1 MGGGGGGGYI
11 PPAKPRWLQ
20 DTSNEIVVS
29 KYELSEKNKAKNA
42 RIRAS
47 LIRRPTIQID
57 NGGGDDHSPTY
68 SGSSGWDGNASG
80 QSSAGGSINDAMSS
94 AASAQSGG
102 GLTGTDFDGGSNKG
116 SGFDGGFAI

>member
-1 MGGGGGGGYI
+1 MCMGGGGGGYR

-47 LIRRPTIQID
+47 LIRRPTIQIN
-57 NGGGDDHSPTY
+57 NGGGDDHSPPDNGFTGY
-68 SGSSGWDGNASG
+68 EGNASG
-80 QSSAGGSINDAMSS
+80 QSSASSNISDAMSA
-94 AASAQSGG
+94 AASAQTGG
-102 GLTGTDFDGGSNKG
+102 GLTGTDFDGGGNKG
-116 SGFDGGFAI
+116 EGFSI

>member
-1 MGGGGGGGYI
+1 MCMGGGGGGGYR

-47 LIRRPTIQID
+47 LIRRPTIQVD
-57 NGGGDDHSPTY
+57 NGGGGDGPTGY
-68 SGSSGWDGNASG
+68 GGSSGWGGNASG
-80 QSSAGGSINDAMSS
+80 QSSAGSNIGDAMSS

-116 SGFDGGFAI
+116 EGFAI

>member
-1 MGGGGGGGYI
+1 MCMGGGGGGYR

-57 NGGGDDHSPTY
+57 NGGGGDDDFSPTNT
-68 SGSSGWDGNASG
+68 GFEGNASG
-80 QSSAGGSINDAMSS
+80 QSSASSNISDAMSA
-94 AASAQSGG
+94 AASAQTGG

-116 SGFDGGFAI
+116 GGFAI

>member
-1 MGGGGGGGYI
+1 MCMGGGGGGYR

-57 NGGGDDHSPTY
+57 NGGGDDHSPTFG
-68 SGSSGWDGNASG
+68 GSKGFEGNASG
-80 QSSAGGSINDAMSS
+80 QSSAGSNIGDAMSA

-102 GLTGTDFDGGSNKG
+102 GLKGSDFDGGSNKG
-116 SGFDGGFAI
+116 GGFAI

>member
-1 MGGGGGGGYI
+1 MCMGGGGGGYR

-57 NGGGDDHSPTY
+57 NGGDDHSPDFGSKGGKGKAGDQGIGGIRDAMQDAFDSQT
-68 SGSSGWDGNASG
+68 SGK
-80 QSSAGGSINDAMSS
+80 SSAPDTNNDGIGEFSI
-94 AASAQSGG
+94 
-102 GLTGTDFDGGSNKG
+102 
-116 SGFDGGFAI
+116 